1 MQPDSGSSQPT
12 SEGGLQHKL
21 QQQKTQL
28 WRQPDTLAASLGNG
42 HGSGKG
48 TRLGHPTNS
57 FFLLLVHFW
66 SVSSALARALQIFE
80 ELGVPGVSL
89 ALAPRVHTTP
99 PLPLPPGI
107 GWGSGQDQGAR
118 MHTQG

>member
-1 MQPDSGSSQPT
+1 M
-12 SEGGLQHKL
+12 
-21 QQQKTQL
+21 
-28 WRQPDTLAASLGNG
+28 
-42 HGSGKG
+42 KG
-48 TRLGHPTNS
+48 TRLGHPAIS

-66 SVSSALARALQIFE
+66 SVSSELARALQIFE

-107 GWGSGQDQGAR
+107 GWGSSQDQGAR